1 MGELLF
7 CHEPIA
13 ALPYYVEG
21 AGINL
26 YSMEELCY
34 YIAGNTYLLDES
46 FMCEELCTWVE
57 HQMGLYTL
65 ASQLRDIRSLSQ
77 FVQAIL
83 AHTGYYTQKEAEE
96 IVLTVRQMEEKT
108 DFECRKLRAD
118 RLMENGKYIGS
129 IHEYRRL
136 LGTEEAKRPGQGHI
150 VGAIWHNLGTAHARL
165 FLFQE
170 AAGCYDT
177 AYSLTRSEDSLR
189 CSLMCLLT
197 LGDERGFAEK
207 ARAHQLDEAKAQEYK
222 KAFAAAENDESM
234 REFSGRMEQVKR
246 LEHEGDR
253 AQAKQAVR
261 EMIFQWKED
270 YRKSC
275 RM

>member
-46 FMCEELCTWVE
+46 FMSEELCTWVE
-57 HQMGLYTL
+57 HQMGLFAL
-65 ASQLRDIRSLSQ
+65 AAQLRDIRSLSQ
-77 FVQAIL
+77 FVQTIL
-83 AHTGYYTQKEAEE
+83 VQTGYHTPKETEE

-136 LGTEEAKRPGQGHI
+136 LNTEEAKHAGPV

-170 AAGCYDT
+170 AAGCYDI
-177 AYSLTRSEDSLR
+177 AYSLAHSKDSLK
-189 CSLMCLLT
+189 CSLMCHLCLH
-197 LGDERGFAEK
+197 DEKGFAEK
-207 ARAHQLDEAKAQEYK
+207 VRAHHLDETEAEEYK
-222 KAFAAAENDESM
+222 KAFAAAENDENM
-234 REFSGRMEQVKR
+234 RAFSGRLEQIKK
-246 LEHEGDR
+246 LEDEGEK

>member
-21 AGINL
+21 AGVNL

-46 FMCEELCTWVE
+46 FMSEELCTWVE
-57 HQMGLYTL
+57 HQMGLYPL
-65 ASQLRDIRSLSQ
+65 AAQLRDIHSLSQ

-83 AHTGYYTQKEAEE
+83 THTGYHTPKEAGE
-96 IVLTVRQMEEKT
+96 IVLAVRQMEEKT

-136 LGTEEAKRPGQGHI
+136 LGAEEAKFAGPV

-165 FLFQE
+165 FLFRE
-170 AAGCYDT
+170 AADCYDM
-177 AYSLTRSEDSLR
+177 AYRLGGAVESLK
-189 CSLMCLLT
+189 CSLICHLCMH
-197 LGDERGFAEK
+197 DEKGFAEK
-207 ARAHQLDEAKAQEYK
+207 AGEHQADEALIGECRQAYDGAQK
-222 KAFAAAENDESM
+222 SRDLAGI
-234 REFSGRMEQVKR
+234 RELEQAG
-246 LEHEGDR
+246 ER

-261 EMIFQWKED
+261 EMILQWKED
-270 YRKSC
+270 YRKSG